1 MSIHTFGPRPIQRLI
16 PAMLMAVGASIACLM
31 GHAAHAATLPC
42 TDQINPWS
50 PVLSTGF
57 GFNAGNT
64 RMQASSSIDAAN
76 VASLRPAYV
85 HVAEGAKEKRS
96 APAVTAQTV
105 YFSEGRE
112 IVAANRATGCEY
124 WRYKGLANK
133 SSVMYGSNMVRSSSL
148 YYLAPTLLHAPLV
161 FAGDAQ
167 GILYALNAQT
177 GQEVWRAFMGTDA
190 NRHTLTGSVQY
201 GGGTLFVPVATKEVA
216 MTMFD
221 FFTACCFTHGML
233 QALDPYTGRIKWTYH
248 TAPEPQLDPKTGT
261 RGPSGMSIW
270 GTPAIDVAN
279 NAVLIGTGQNMS
291 LPTTPNSDAVISLD
305 MFTGK
310 VRWVYQTTAD
320 DAWNMA
326 CQAPLGLNA
335 HCPKAEGGDFDIGA
349 PPIVANLP
357 GGGKAVLAGAKSGVV
372 YSLDPRSGTL
382 NWATRVGV
390 GGNLGGIHWGMAA
403 DSQRV
408 YAAVTDVWVNKLQ
421 RLAINELLGL
431 TGNGVQLMSP
441 VEGARPGIYALDL
454 LTGKVVWEKHDQHVH
469 EGQTYNSL
477 FSAALSLSHD
487 VLFTGSLDGQL
498 KALRSSDGAE
508 LWAFDTTVAVADV
521 NGVAGKG
528 GTIDSSG
535 PVPAGRDL
543 LINSGYNTFGGT
555 NAWQAGPG
563 NVLFVFR
570 LP

>member
-1 MSIHTFGPRPIQRLI
+1 
-16 PAMLMAVGASIACLM
+16 MAHASIKLSAAVFRKAAALIVL
-31 GHAAHAATLPC
+31 GLIGTAHAATKPATPC
-42 TDQINPWS
+42 ADTLNPWS
-50 PVLSTGF
+50 PQLSTGF
-57 GFNAGNT
+57 GFNTRNT
-64 RMQASSSIDAAN
+64 RSQASSSIDASN
-76 VASLRPAYV
+76 VGSLALAYTQ
-85 HVAEGAKEKRS
+85 VAEDAKEKRA

-105 YFSEGRE
+105 YFTEGRE
-112 IVAANRATGCEY
+112 VVAANRLSGCEY
-124 WRYKGLANK
+124 WRYKGLVNK
-133 SSVMYGSNMVRSSSL
+133 SSIMFGDNVVRSSSL
-148 YYLAPTLLHAPLV
+148 YYLAPTILRAPLV
-161 FAGDAQ
+161 FAGDMQ
-167 GILYALNAQT
+167 GRLYALNAQT
-177 GQEVWRAFMGTDA
+177 GQEVWQAFMGTDTG
-190 NRHTLTGSVQY
+190 RHTITGSAQY
-201 GGGTLFVPVATKEVA
+201 AGGTLFVPVATKEVVG
-216 MTMFD
+216 TMFD

-233 QALDPYTGRIKWTYH
+233 QAVDPYTGRIKWTYH
-248 TAPEPQLDPKTGT
+248 TAPEPTLNPKTGT

-270 GTPAIDVAN
+270 GTPAIDTAN

-291 LPTTPNSDAVISLD
+291 QPTTDNSDAVVSLD
-305 MFTGK
+305 MATGK

-326 CQAPLGLNA
+326 CQAPAGLNG

-349 PPIVANLP
+349 PPIVADLP
-357 GGGKAVLAGAKSGVV
+357 DGRKAVLAGAKSGVV
-372 YSLDPRSGTL
+372 YSLDPRSGAL
-382 NWATRVGV
+382 NWATRLGA

-431 TGNGVQLMSP
+431 GGSGIQLMSP
-441 VEGARPGIYALDL
+441 VDGARPGIYALDL
-454 LTGKVVWEKHDQHVH
+454 LTGKLAWEKHYQHEH

-487 VLFTGSLDGQL
+487 VLFAGSLDGQL
-498 KALRSSDGAE
+498 KALRSSDGVE
-508 LWAFDTTVAVADV
+508 LWSFNTAVPVVDV
-521 NGVAGKG
+521 NGVAGNG

-543 LINSGYNTFGGT
+543 LINSGYNTFGGA
-555 NAWQAGPG
+555 NPWQAGPG